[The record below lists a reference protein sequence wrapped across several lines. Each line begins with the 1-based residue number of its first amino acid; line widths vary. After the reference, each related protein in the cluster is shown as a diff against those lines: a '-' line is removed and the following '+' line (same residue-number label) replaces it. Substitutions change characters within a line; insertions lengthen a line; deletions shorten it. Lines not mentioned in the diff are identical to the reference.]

1 MLAAAT
7 LVIHRSRAAPR
18 SHPRLSAACR
28 TRISHVT
35 CPIARVELNANPLLR
50 SAIPNGPPAPSTPL
64 MAYNYNSNRHNSVG
78 GSWQLPPP
86 PPQPPI
92 SSGAYSDSP
101 AMVNH
106 DFRNPWFSAGRP
118 GPQQSGAGPMLMSNS
133 PTKTPQLPLLQ
144 AQVGQQPKRLSLV
157 NQLPT
162 TYEDETQNNGPFIHP
177 PTRVDNPFNQYYTNQ
192 DVTLDDRR
200 MSVADGPY
208 LKSGYNGFAE
218 LGAAGGVA
226 GAAIAPPYGQPSFNN
241 LRRSSLAVGPF
252 ADGGLGYR
260 KPGRSASV
268 VQYQQYQQ
276 SVVEKQHSYFR
287 LPAPRAKRVHSKL
300 DLHPKIHHIP
310 KYRRASV
317 NSVHISP
324 VNALS
329 IYLTE
334 TYRICQPKKFQYS
347 KLTNPKRVL
356 TKPLEP
362 KYNNGYDNEDSDYIL
377 YVNDVLGTEEGRKY
391 IVLDLLGS
399 GTFGQVVKCQNLSNQ
414 SVCAIKV
421 IKSKPA
427 YMNQSLTEVRLLEFL
442 NTNSNGNHFI
452 RLFDTFMHKEHL
464 CLVFELL
471 ASNLYELIKQN
482 QFQGLNMRL
491 VKLLT
496 KQLLEAMAQLKSFQI
511 IHCDLKPENILLC
524 QPDKPDIK
532 IIDFGSAC
540 FTHQTIYS
548 YIQSRFYRSPE
559 VILGLPYT
567 ESIDMWSLGCI
578 VGELFLGLPM
588 FPGTSEYNQIWKIV
602 DMLGYPPRHMI
613 DVGRNS
619 TNFFHKVPAS
629 TPEGKHSYTIK
640 SYDEYV
646 QYLASTKGKEDQSQK
661 EQKNKNYFKHRLMKD
676 IILNY
681 KFSSKMTNTM
691 IEKECQERL
700 LLVDFLTKCLN
711 MNPLERLT
719 PQEALKHPFVNDVMQ
734 PLTPTP
740 QPEPHNHYAP
750 RRASTLDNRT
760 QYSRS

>member
-1 MLAAAT
+1 MM
-7 LVIHRSRAAPR
+7 S
-18 SHPRLSAACR
+18 
-28 TRISHVT
+28 
-35 CPIARVELNANPLLR
+35 
-50 SAIPNGPPAPSTPL
+50 
-64 MAYNYNSNRHNSVG
+64 
-78 GSWQLPPP
+78 Q
-86 PPQPPI
+86 
-92 SSGAYSDSP
+92 
-101 AMVNH
+101 
-106 DFRNPWFSAGRP
+106 DFRNPWYSNLRP
-118 GPQQSGAGPMLMSNS
+118 GGQQNVAGQLLMANS
-133 PTKTPQLPLLQ
+133 PTKGGPIPLLQ
-144 AQVGQQPKRLSLV
+144 AQNGQQPKRLSVV

-162 TYEDETQNNGPFIHP
+162 TYEDETQNAPGFIHP
-177 PTRVDNPFNQYYTNQ
+177 PTRADNPFNQYYTNQ
-192 DVTLDDRR
+192 DVVLDERR
-200 MSVADGPY
+200 MSVAGGPY
-208 LKSGYNGFAE
+208 LKAGYNGF
-218 LGAAGGVA
+218 GDNNNSGGVLQQQ
-226 GAAIAPPYGQPSFNN
+226 YGQPSFPNV
-241 LRRSSLAVGPF
+241 RRSSMAVGPF
-252 ADGGLGYR
+252 LEGGATGYY

-276 SVVEKQHSYFR
+276 SVLDKQHSRFR
-287 LPAPRAKRVHSKL
+287 LPAPRARSIHSKL
-300 DLHPKIHHIP
+300 DLHPKIHPQP

-329 IYLTE
+329 VCLTE

-347 KLTNPKRVL
+347 RLTNPKRVL
-356 TKPLEP
+356 TRPLEP

-399 GTFGQVVKCQNLSNQ
+399 GTFGQVVKCQNLTNQ
-414 SVCAIKV
+414 TVCAIKV

-442 NTNSNGNHFI
+442 NTNSTGHNFI
-452 RLFDTFMHKEHL
+452 RLLDTFMHKEHL

-532 IIDFGSAC
+532 VIDFGSAC
-540 FTHQTIYS
+540 FTQQTIYS

-588 FPGTSEYNQIWKIV
+588 FPGTSEYNQMWKII
-602 DMLGYPPRHMI
+602 DMLGYPARHMI

-619 TNFFHKVPAS
+619 SNFFNKIPAS
-629 TPEGKHSYTIK
+629 TPDGKHTYKIK
-640 SYDEYV
+640 TYEEYV
-646 QYLASTKGKEDQSQK
+646 QHLASTKGKEEQSHK
-661 EQKNKNYFKHRLMKD
+661 EQKNKNYFKHRLLKD

-681 KFSSKMTNTM
+681 KFSSKMTSTM

-700 LLVDFLTKCLN
+700 LLVDFLSKLLN
-711 MNPLERLT
+711 LNPLERLT
-719 PQEALKHPFVNDVMQ
+719 PLEALKHPFVNDAAQ
-734 PLTPTP
+734 QAPSTPHTD
-740 QPEPHNHYAP
+740 HSASHFAHP
-750 RRASTLDNRT
+750 RRASTLDNRST
-760 QYSRS
+760 QSQNPNVYS